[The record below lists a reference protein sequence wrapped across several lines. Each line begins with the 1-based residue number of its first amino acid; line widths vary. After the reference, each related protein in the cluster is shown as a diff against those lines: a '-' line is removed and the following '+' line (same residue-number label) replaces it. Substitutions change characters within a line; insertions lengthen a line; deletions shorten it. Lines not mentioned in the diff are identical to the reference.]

1 MRKRSVEVVV
11 KLSVE
16 YHNDF
21 AFDAA
26 LRAIKARGLAHFD
39 HSEFLLRGSD
49 PAGWPEISNHL
60 FFRVRATG
68 VRVKRR
74 KPLRGQRKKS

>member
-16 YHNDF
+16 YHNDA

-39 HSEFLLRGSD
+39 HSEFIVSGT
-49 PAGWPEISNHL
+49 GHV
-60 FFRVRATG
+60 FFRVRAT
-68 VRVKRR
+68 KLSM
-74 KPLRGQRKKS
+74 KRKKS